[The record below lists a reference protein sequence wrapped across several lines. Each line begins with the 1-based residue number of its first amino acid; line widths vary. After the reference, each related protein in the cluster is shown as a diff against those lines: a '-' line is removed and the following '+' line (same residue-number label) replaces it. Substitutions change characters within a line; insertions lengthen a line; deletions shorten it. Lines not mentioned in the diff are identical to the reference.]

1 MCAVLPEWAQWVRAV
16 GVPIAAVVVAIV
28 GSWIALQ
35 QKRIASVK
43 LQHDL
48 FDRRFTILESLGRM
62 LNDVVERGRLVDD
75 SYQAFLVSV
84 TIAPFLLSDS
94 RLVSYLQE
102 VKAHTIKLMGT
113 SPFLSSQVP
122 AGDPRREKAAAVEKT
137 EIQWLAGQ
145 TNGLVGRFQSSSQL
159 Y

>member
-1 MCAVLPEWAQWVRAV
+1 MYAGLPEWAQWIRAV

-48 FDRRFTILESLGRM
+48 FDRRFAILESLNRM
-62 LNDVVERGRLVDD
+62 LNDVVERGKLVDD
-75 SYQAFLVSV
+75 SHQAFLVSV
-84 TIAPFLLSDS
+84 AIAPFLLSDS

-102 VKAHTIKLMGT
+102 VEAHTNKFMGT
-113 SPFLSSQVP
+113 SPFLSSQIP
-122 AGDPRREKAAAVEKT
+122 AGNPRRKKAADVEAR
-137 EIQWLAGQ
+137 EIQWLIDQTAG
-145 TNGLVGRFQSSSQL
+145 LSDRFQSSLRL